1 MTRQETHIARR
12 EPDRVMTL
20 KRLGSLHQCRL
31 SFMRVLTRRMANE
44 AWTFS
49 RNKFDIDD
57 NGVGCAVYTA
67 TCPTR
72 SYSLVAFAHEVV
84 EEHSAGSVLGP
95 PTTGEGETAA
105 AVQAIGIAW
114 VKDAWV
120 NTW

>member
-72 SYSLVAFAHEVV
+72 SYSLVAFAHDLPAEMRSDRVIA
-84 EEHSAGSVLGP
+84 EAWDASA
-95 PTTGEGETAA
+95 
-105 AVQAIGIAW
+105 
-114 VKDAWV
+114 
-120 NTW
+120 

>member
-49 RNKFDIDD
+49 RNRFDIDD
-57 NGVGCAVYTA
+57 NGRISVTSPLDREMLETYVLTVKA
-67 TCPTR
+67 TTMTSPA
-72 SYSLVAFAHEVV
+72 LVAYSQV
-84 EEHSAGSVLGP
+84 
-95 PTTGEGETAA
+95 T
-105 AVQAIGIAW
+105 VQVMD
-114 VKDAWV
+114 VKG
-120 NTW
+120 